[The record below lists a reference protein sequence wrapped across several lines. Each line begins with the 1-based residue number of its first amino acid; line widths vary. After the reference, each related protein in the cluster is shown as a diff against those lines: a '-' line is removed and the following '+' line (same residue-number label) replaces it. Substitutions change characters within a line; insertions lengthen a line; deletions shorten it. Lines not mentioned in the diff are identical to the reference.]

1 MMKHW
6 ALLLLPLGPLVSA
19 DITVEL
25 FSDDGCGGDIGVS
38 LGKVSSNGNNDKDS
52 SGCQA
57 GAPFGSVRV
66 NSGDPG
72 FQCNLFSDNTCTSF
86 TQTVFSNTVGC
97 TGVSGS
103 SLVCF
108 SQALFDNPFAES
120 QATVDLGTK
129 LHSEQDNNQVSLPQ
143 LFSQACSSAGCDP
156 TNTIAVKFDIGGKQ
170 GTITASADGTFGNS
184 DQAKYTQSLLMA
196 AMPRLNARLDNLGTT
211 DASGNAPTVFDLPN
225 FARMTIRDKSGDIQ
239 ADLKVTYTVVGSD
252 TNEIDCGGLFAGVT
266 EVALKAVPEVGGL
279 LAAAFECACNEV
291 ASGSCGGASGS
302 KRSIRGHTR
311 RAL

>member
-1 MMKHW
+1 MKHW
-6 ALLLLPLGPLVSA
+6 ALLLLSLGALVSA

-52 SGCQA
+52 SGCQP

-86 TQTVFSNTVGC
+86 TKTVFSNTVGC

-120 QATVDLGTK
+120 QVTVNLGTII
-129 LHSEQDNNQVSLPQ
+129 HSEQDNNPVSLPQ
-143 LFSQACSSAGCDP
+143 LFAKACSSGGCDP
-156 TNTIAVKFDIGGKQ
+156 TNTIAVKFDVEGKQ
-170 GTITASADGTFGNS
+170 GTITASADGSFGNL

-196 AMPRLNARLDNLGTT
+196 AMPKINIRPDNLGTT
-211 DASGNAPTVFDLPN
+211 DTSGNPPTVFDLPN
-225 FARMTIRDKSGDIQ
+225 FARVTIRDKKGDMQ
-239 ADLKVTYTVVGSD
+239 AYLKVTYKVEGSD

-266 EVALKAVPEVGGL
+266 EAALKAVPEVGGL
-279 LAAAFECACNEV
+279 LASAFQCACNEV
-291 ASGSCGGASGS
+291 ASGSCGGSSGS
-302 KRSIRGHTR
+302 KRSIAGHTSR
-311 RAL
+311 VL